1 MLENDANSFQEDTVC
16 CNSLSNLCFY
26 LLKVKPIVLD
36 ISKIFN
42 ILFLFPKLRNAFTE
56 LNGFKSLNVTGF
68 RYYN

>member
-1 MLENDANSFQEDTVC
+1 MP
-16 CNSLSNLCFY
+16 
-26 LLKVKPIVLD
+26 KVKPIVLD

-68 RYYN
+68 RYYNLKKYLYIIYMAVFFNLYPIII